1 MEISEQIKL
10 LRRALNLTRKELAHL
25 TDLSVDTVINIE
37 EHGIVKNREILLRYL
52 LDRQAEAIENVE
64 SIAAAIKNIEFEKG
78 ENEDNGRKN

>member
-37 EHGIVKNREILLRYL
+37 EYGIVKNREILLRYL

-64 SIAAAIKNIEFEKG
+64 SIAAAIKNIKFEKG

>member
-1 MEISEQIKL
+1 MDVAKQIKL
-10 LRRALNLTRKELAHL
+10 LRQALNLTRKELAHL

-37 EHGIVKNREILLRYL
+37 EHGIVKNREILLKYL

-64 SIAAAIKNIEFEKG
+64 SIAAAIKNIKFEKG

>member
-64 SIAAAIKNIEFEKG
+64 SIAAAIKNIKFEKG